1 MQFGFRRLEAG
12 RQVRRHGEHKDGA
25 AADGSGNGGD
35 EGLASGKPGWDGN
48 DHVSSAYSSIGQ
60 QKELEAFGIR
70 EKMQRF
76 LRFLQRFLLCSH
88 LDLYLFEDGN
98 VISVRFVQLPAS
110 LHSYY
115 DTISPTY

>member
-1 MQFGFRRLEAG
+1 MILMSEAKIQCNLDSGGWRPKGVGFRRLEAG

-76 LRFLQRFLLCSH
+76 LRFL
-88 LDLYLFEDGN
+88 
-98 VISVRFVQLPAS
+98 
-110 LHSYY
+110 
-115 DTISPTY
+115 